1 MQIPKAFLREINLDA
16 SKALV
21 KISANYLSIATCS
34 ITTDLFSTSSLIK

>member
-1 MQIPKAFLREINLDA
+1 MQIPKAFLRETNLDA

-21 KISANYLSIATCS
+21 KMSANCISVATCS